1 MSAAPAGFTTQL
13 TSEVRDESVG
23 ATTASVRTT
32 YWELT
37 WPPVAGA
44 TDYVVFFHTSEG
56 ASQEPTAVPAPCVRL
71 SVARTLAGDTASNL
85 VANLALTASHL
96 AVSVAARFP
105 DGTLG
110 PVSPLFPVGLT
121 ALERSPS

>member
-1 MSAAPAGFTTQL
+1 MSAAPAGYTARLTT
-13 TSEVRDESVG
+13 EVCAERVG
-23 ATTASVRTT
+23 ATTATVRTT

-37 WPPVAGA
+37 WPPIAGA

-56 ASQEPTAVPAPCVRL
+56 ASQEPTAVPEPCVRL

-110 PVSPLFPVGLT
+110 PASPLFPVGLT
-121 ALERSPS
+121 AIERSPS